1 MTTSD
6 PNSFQGSSLSI
17 LILIILESLAHTV
30 MSWQSLTWKMH
41 SMTQTNSR
49 EKKKIKVCGPGG
61 IIKIKCQTKQAK
73 HEVEFLT
80 YAAMGKN
87 TKKQPT

>member
-1 MTTSD
+1 
-6 PNSFQGSSLSI
+6 
-17 LILIILESLAHTV
+17 
-30 MSWQSLTWKMH
+30 MH